1 MTQTQLL
8 HEFGQLAMPQQLEFL
23 QNVLRLMPQS
33 APVAKVYLAGVPAKT
48 SLSDA
53 AQLLLDDYANDE
65 ELTSFTSGDAAI
77 KVPLRV
83 MIVGVSEG

>member
-8 HEFGQLAMPQQLEFL
+8 HEFGQLAMPQQLELL
-23 QNVLRLMPQS
+23 QKALRLMQQS
-33 APVAKVYLAGVPAKT
+33 APVAKVYLAAVPAKT

-65 ELTSFTSGDAAI
+65 ELTSFTCLDGEPVHAS
-77 KVPLRV
+77 R
-83 MIVGVSEG
+83 